1 MSKQASPP
9 APYQVSGT
17 LNVPH
22 ISKETVVDLLLF
34 VPAHKAIGGDS
45 VSAKVLRITAPAIAD
60 FLCKLINYTAS
71 THRHS
76 QEREK

>member
-22 ISKETVVDLLLF
+22 ISKAVVDLLLF

-60 FLCKLINYTAS
+60 FLCKLINYIAS

>member
-1 MSKQASPP
+1 M
-9 APYQVSGT
+9 
-17 LNVPH
+17 
-22 ISKETVVDLLLF
+22 DLLLF

-45 VSAKVLRITAPAIAD
+45 VSAKVLRITALAIAD